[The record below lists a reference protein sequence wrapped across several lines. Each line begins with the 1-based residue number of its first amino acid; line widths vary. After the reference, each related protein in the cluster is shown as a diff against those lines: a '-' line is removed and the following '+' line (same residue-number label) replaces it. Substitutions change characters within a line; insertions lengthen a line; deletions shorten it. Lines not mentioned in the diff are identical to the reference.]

1 MAQRAGVDSAQLRM
15 LSRDLRRIAGGKERA
30 KVLRKELRE
39 IAKPIVPL
47 VRAAIRAI
55 PSKGQSAA
63 RRRPKPS
70 LRRLLAR
77 SVTLQVRPTGRRA
90 GVSVF
95 MNPRRMPDGTKSL
108 ASYFEG
114 TPRYSRLRHPVMGNR
129 QVWVNQRAHPYF
141 SRTVGASQ
149 AQAKAAMDRVV
160 EATIREVESG

>member
-1 MAQRAGVDSAQLRM
+1 MSERAGTDGAAQLRM
-15 LSRDLRRIAGGKERA
+15 LSRHLRTVAGGKERA

-39 IAKPIVPL
+39 IAKPVVPL
-47 VRAAIRAI
+47 VRAAIKRI

-63 RRRPKPS
+63 RGRPS

-77 SVTLQVRPTGRRA
+77 SVTLQVRPSGRRA
-90 GVSVF
+90 GASVF
-95 MNPRRMPDGTKSL
+95 MNPRKMPDGTKSL
-108 ASYFEG
+108 ASYMEG

-129 QVWVNQRAHPYF
+129 QVWVTQRAHPYF

-149 AQAKAAMDRVV
+149 AQAQAAMNRVV